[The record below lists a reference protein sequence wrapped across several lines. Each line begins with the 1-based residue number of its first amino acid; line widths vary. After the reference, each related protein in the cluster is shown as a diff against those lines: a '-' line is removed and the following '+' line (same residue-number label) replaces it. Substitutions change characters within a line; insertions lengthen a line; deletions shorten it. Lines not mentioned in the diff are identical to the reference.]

1 MASVERSRVIG
12 VTYQD
17 TKGQDAILVNA
28 PEIKVKLLDNWEL
41 TGIMFKDK
49 KNGAETCLS
58 GLNIKGV
65 IDEDEDASR
74 EDILTTRKVVCNRL

>member
-1 MASVERSRVIG
+1 MASVEHSRVIG

-17 TKGQDAILVNA
+17 AKGQDAILLTT
-28 PEIKVKLLDNWEL
+28 PEIKVKLLDNGRL

-49 KNGAETCLS
+49 KNGAETCLG

-65 IDEDEDASR
+65 IDEDEDPSR
-74 EDILTTRKVVCNRL
+74 ENILTSRKVLCNRL